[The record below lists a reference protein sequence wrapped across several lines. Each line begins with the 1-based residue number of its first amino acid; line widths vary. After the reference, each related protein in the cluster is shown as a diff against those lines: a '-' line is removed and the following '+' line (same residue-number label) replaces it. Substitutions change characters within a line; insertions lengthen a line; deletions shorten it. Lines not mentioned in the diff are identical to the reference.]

1 MISYSHTATRSH
13 RFLCTLTTDLRVSLL
28 IPLLVAARV
37 RQLMQHISMGN
48 VCIRLCEWERCWI
61 QQHTKILLLL
71 RYAGQMYECVRLL
84 VNRFDDIS
92 STDLNGGGLVAR
104 CRLSFYCKQKN
115 NRTTWFVMLSGSFE
129 WPFVDLSLNWVYRTV
144 SLFKHIIFAKW
155 IGNLF
160 ERACNYH
167 WNKWCGDWFIF
178 DQKDVMNTSGFG

>member
-1 MISYSHTATRSH
+1 M
-13 RFLCTLTTDLRVSLL
+13 
-28 IPLLVAARV
+28 
-37 RQLMQHISMGN
+37 
-48 VCIRLCEWERCWI
+48 RLYEWERCWI

-144 SLFKHIIFAKW
+144 SLFQHTIFAMW
-155 IGNLF
+155 IGKCIWKSLPLSLN
-160 ERACNYH
+160 
-167 WNKWCGDWFIF
+167 GSI
-178 DQKDVMNTSGFG
+178 DVEIDSYSIEKTLWIHQGSAKYLIHLVNWSLPEVLDAF